1 MKLKALGPYSL
12 SIVSILLGVGCGMP
26 AIAAS
31 PFEVWL
37 VDQSNSP
44 GLNYGG
50 NIAIYDG
57 SALTLGSSPLS
68 GVTPQK
74 TIDLSGLGGQT
85 GLCSTTTGTNP
96 VRPHMLL
103 FNSTYTHAVLS
114 FVASGHVAIFDT
126 ATYDPVACL
135 RTAQGVGGVRQAHAA
150 FPALDDS
157 YILVANQNGKLLE
170 RIDTNYQNNLFTL
183 NPAATLNL
191 ATCTTPNGNACE
203 QTEVRPDN
211 APICPML
218 NSSSNLGFIT
228 LRGGGLFVVDPKSN
242 PMKILAEYDRTT
254 VHGNGCG
261 GIETGGSMYINSGAG
276 SQSENPSEF
285 DVYQFPLSGYSP
297 SNLPNQPG
305 ITTIFS
311 DDTTPMRDS
320 HGMIAVGEY
329 LWVADRGLNLIEVFD
344 ITSNNRVNTI
354 DLIGETPDLI
364 DISPDGNQVY
374 ISLRGPNPLSGSAH
388 VAAGTTPGLMVIDVL
403 QGGKTGQIKGVIPI
417 SNIDRGI
424 ERADGHGI
432 RVRQIQP
439 VPEPSSTLSLL
450 ALGTLGAGSVLQRQQ
465 KQKSAISVTD
475 KL

>member
-1 MKLKALGPYSL
+1 MKLKALSPYSI
-12 SIVSILLGVGCGMP
+12 SIVSILLGVGFGMP

-37 VDQSNSP
+37 VDQSNSA

-57 SALTLGSSPLS
+57 NALTLGSSPLS
-68 GVTPQK
+68 GITPQK

-96 VRPHMLL
+96 VRPHMLF
-103 FNSTYTHAVLS
+103 FNSTYTHAVLA

-135 RTAQGVGGVRQAHAA
+135 RTAPGVGGVRQAHAA

-170 RIDTNYQNNLFTL
+170 RIDTDYQNNLFTL

-203 QTEVRPDN
+203 QKEVRPDN
-211 APICPML
+211 APICPIVD
-218 NSSSNLGFIT
+218 SSSNLGFIT

-254 VHGNGCG
+254 VHGDGCG

-276 SQSENPSEF
+276 SASENPSEF
-285 DVYQFPLSGYSP
+285 DLYQFPLSGYSP

-320 HGMIAVGEY
+320 HGIVAVGKY
-329 LWVADRGLNLIEVFD
+329 LWVADRGLKLLEVFD
-344 ITSNNRVNTI
+344 VASNNRVNTI
-354 DLIGETPDLI
+354 NLLNETPDLI

-388 VAAGTTPGLMVIDVL
+388 VSTGTTPGMMVIDVL
-403 QGGKTGQIKGVIPI
+403 QGGKTGLIKGVIPI
-417 SNIDRGI
+417 SNIDQGI

-432 RVRQIQP
+432 RVRQMQR
-439 VPEPSSTLSLL
+439 VPEPNSTLSLL
-450 ALGTLGAGSVLQRQQ
+450 ALGTLGAGSVLQRKQ

-475 KL
+475 KV